1 MRYTTV
7 TILKDKDGKR
17 YYKPIIVKEIPLK
30 DSDLYIYPFPGDR
43 FDMLAQRYYG
53 DSNLWWI
60 ILGIEKLKIDLSGKT
75 ANQVRSILSSILPE
89 YKPDIAKNEPFY
101 LELKAEA

>member
-60 ILGIEKLKIDLSGKT
+60 IAKANDMSDGRIGVDPEKKLRIPQEIK
-75 ANQVRSILSSILPE
+75 SILDSL
-89 YKPDIAKNEPFY
+89 
-101 LELKAEA
+101 

>member
-1 MRYTTV
+1 MRYNNT

-17 YYKPIIVKEIPLK
+17 YYKPILVEEIPLR
-30 DSDLYIYPFPGDR
+30 DSDIYINPFPGDR

-60 ILGIEKLKIDLSGKT
+60 IAKANDMSDGKIGVDAEKKLRIPQEID
-75 ANQVRSILSSILPE
+75 SILNSL
-89 YKPDIAKNEPFY
+89 
-101 LELKAEA
+101 